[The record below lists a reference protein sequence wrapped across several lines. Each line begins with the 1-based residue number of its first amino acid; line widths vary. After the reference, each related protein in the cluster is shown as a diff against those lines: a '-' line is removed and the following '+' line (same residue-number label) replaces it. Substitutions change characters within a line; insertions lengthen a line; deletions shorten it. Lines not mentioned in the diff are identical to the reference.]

1 MSEKKPKTNTK
12 KNDKIK
18 EGVTL
23 PPWIEKPLDRMK
35 RQQKILK

>member
-1 MSEKKPKTNTK
+1 MSEKKSKTTAK
-12 KNDKIK
+12 KNDKMK
-18 EGVTL
+18 EGATL

>member
-1 MSEKKPKTNTK
+1 MSEKKPKTTTK
-12 KNDKIK
+12 KNDKMK
-18 EGVTL
+18 EGGAL